1 MTSFNIFTQPI
12 SALRANS
19 LSFDVIGGNI
29 SNAVTPGFKATD
41 TRFREQLIETGGGS
55 TAAFGGI
62 KPSIQNFVDKQGII
76 ESTNRTLDVAID
88 GNGFFVTN
96 RASDGSGEFQFTR
109 AGQFD
114 LTVLDPGATETTFIT
129 DSGGNFE

>member
-1 MTSFNIFTQPI
+1 MEVQPLR
-12 SALRANS
+12 SA
-19 LSFDVIGGNI
+19 
-29 SNAVTPGFKATD
+29 
-41 TRFREQLIETGGGS
+41 
-55 TAAFGGI
+55 GI

-88 GNGFFVTN
+88 GSGFFVTN
-96 RASDGSGEFQFTR
+96 SASDGSGDFQFTR

-129 DSGGNFE
+129 DSGGNFVFGWPSDGLGGFSTGTGVTSLGPMQVDPSANTLAATETTIVDIDANAK